1 MVARLRGSLMLTAL
15 LLAAAVAFASDSN
28 GSFDRTLQVN
38 GPVDLDVKTA
48 SGRISVRNGNAGQ
61 VTVHGTIRANEGWL
75 FGSGCG
81 MSADEKVKAL
91 QDHPPIEQ
99 TGNSIR
105 IGHINDERMRC
116 NVSIS
121 YDIVVPAD
129 TRLISKTGSGSQ
141 EVEGIRGPAEVQTG
155 SGDIKVTDVD
165 ADLRAH
171 TGSGS
176 IDLDGIAGS
185 LNAETGSGSIR
196 GRHIGGLMKT
206 QGSKMKPV
214 SADASSV
221 RIDAHTGSGRIELEQ
236 VTGAVTASAGSG
248 SIHVQGDPT
257 GNWDLHS
264 GSGGVEVELPQN
276 AAFTI
281 DAETGSGGITVDQPV
296 TIQGSVSKRA
306 LRGTVRGGGVELR
319 LRTGSGGIR
328 VR

>member
-1 MVARLRGSLMLTAL
+1 MVARLRGSLMLMAL
-15 LLAAAVAFASDSN
+15 LLLAVSCSLASDAN

-38 GPVDLDVKTA
+38 GPVDLDVKTG
-48 SGRISVRNGNAGQ
+48 SGRINIRNGNAGQ
-61 VTVHGTIRANEGWL
+61 VTVHATIRANEGWL

-81 MSADEKVKAL
+81 MSADEKVKSL
-91 QDHPPIEQ
+91 ESHPPIEQ

-105 IGHINDERMRC
+105 IGHDDERTRC

-141 EVEGIRGPAEVQTG
+141 QVEGIRGPAEVQTG
-155 SGDIKVTDVD
+155 SGDIKVSDVD
-165 ADLRAH
+165 ADVRAH

-185 LNAETGSGSIR
+185 LNAQTGSGSIH
-196 GRHIGGLMKT
+196 GRHIGGLMKS
-206 QGSKMKPV
+206 QGGKVKPV
-214 SADASSV
+214 SADSSAV
-221 RIDAHTGSGRIELEQ
+221 RIDVHTGSGRIELED
-236 VTGAVTASAGSG
+236 VTGTLSASAASG
-248 SIHVQGDPT
+248 SLHVQGDPT

-276 AAFTI
+276 AAFNI

-296 TIQGSVSKRA
+296 TIQGSVSRRA
-306 LRGTVRGGGVELR
+306 LRGSVRGGGIELR
-319 LRTGSGGIR
+319 IRTGSGGIR